1 MYAFTAYIE
10 KSIIRNKVLWEYEA
24 FIDEVTV
31 KLVVP
36 AVMEVLLLDQISN
49 DVWQNWVA
57 SAKVDDV
64 VILLVLV
71 VLATRMFGLLFLTLL
86 FCAMELALY

>member
-10 KSIIRNKVLWEYEA
+10 KSIIRNKVLWEYEV

-36 AVMEVLLLDQISN
+36 AVMEVLLLAQIS
-49 DVWQNWVA
+49 D
-57 SAKVDDV
+57 DDV
-64 VILLVLV
+64 
-71 VLATRMFGLLFLTLL
+71 T
-86 FCAMELALY
+86 ELGSLR

>member
-1 MYAFTAYIE
+1 MPSVSKFFFLQYEKPTAMYAFTAYIE

-36 AVMEVLLLDQISN
+36 AVMEVLLLDQIF
-49 DVWQNWVA
+49 D
-57 SAKVDDV
+57 DDV
-64 VILLVLV
+64 
-71 VLATRMFGLLFLTLL
+71 A
-86 FCAMELALY
+86 ELGSLR

>member
-1 MYAFTAYIE
+1 M
-10 KSIIRNKVLWEYEA
+10 
-24 FIDEVTV
+24 TV

-36 AVMEVLLLDQISN
+36 TVMEVLLLDQISD

-57 SAKVDDV
+57 SAKADDV

-71 VLATRMFGLLFLTLL
+71 VPATRMFGLLFLTLL

>member
-24 FIDEVTV
+24 FIDEVTI

-36 AVMEVLLLDQISN
+36 AVMEVFLLDQIS
-49 DVWQNWVA
+49 D
-57 SAKVDDV
+57 DDV
-64 VILLVLV
+64 
-71 VLATRMFGLLFLTLL
+71 A
-86 FCAMELALY
+86 ELGSLR

>member
-1 MYAFTAYIE
+1 MYAFTTYIE

-36 AVMEVLLLDQISN
+36 AVMEVLLLDQIF
-49 DVWQNWVA
+49 D
-57 SAKVDDV
+57 DDV
-64 VILLVLV
+64 
-71 VLATRMFGLLFLTLL
+71 A
-86 FCAMELALY
+86 ELGSLR